1 MRNVLTSQ
9 SLPQRRNA
17 LVLAL
22 FSALTLMGGSA
33 AVAQDKPVLTV
44 LTYDSFTAEWGPGP
58 AVEAAFEADCGCDL
72 RFVGASDGAAL
83 LAFEHDRLVALAA
96 AGERV
101 PVVLAFDGQHLTTS
115 DIGTTLDRWLDAAVP
130 AERLPVMCSACAD
143 LAGFHARG
151 QWHGG
156 SQTRNLTWDGA
167 RFARLD
173 FEERLVPGMP
183 LDLVQ
188 RYDALQLLLSMT
200 RHLEPLGAGAVL
212 QVLQAYARAG
222 AGRVPDLRPFLQR
235 LLPRLRAVLWL
246 VGWSPRLRGSREARR
261 LRTVLDGMSAFVADR
276 PQA

>member
-1 MRNVLTSQ
+1 MSEQDL
-9 SLPQRRNA
+9 
-17 LVLAL
+17 LARY
-22 FSALTLMGGSA
+22 MIENPGK
-33 AVAQDKPVLTV
+33 VA
-44 LTYDSFTAEWGPGP
+44 TYDRKQPRQT
-58 AVEAAFEADCGCDL
+58 
-72 RFVGASDGAAL
+72 DGMAL

-261 LRTVLDGMSAFVADR
+261 LLRVRDQKLARLLRQNSDVIERDVRGDLARRGELLAIEASAILTAAIRNAVR
-276 PQA
+276 LRN

>member
-1 MRNVLTSQ
+1 MNT
-9 SLPQRRNA
+9 PA
-17 LVLAL
+17 ATAAPTA
-22 FSALTLMGGSA
+22 SAKTWTKTADRPLRSWRKSA
-33 AVAQDKPVLTV
+33 SIWVFAH
-44 LTYDSFTAEWGPGP
+44 
-58 AVEAAFEADCGCDL
+58 
-72 RFVGASDGAAL
+72 FVGVPVPWRAVRQTDGADL

-101 PVVLAFDGQHLTTS
+101 PAVLAFDGQHLTTS

>member
-1 MRNVLTSQ
+1 MSQ
-9 SLPQRRNA
+9 PNPH
-17 LVLAL
+17 
-22 FSALTLMGGSA
+22 SA
-33 AVAQDKPVLTV
+33 AAERTWTKSADRPLRSGRKSLGIWLMARALGVPVP
-44 LTYDSFTAEWGPGP
+44 WP
-58 AVEAAFEADCGCDL
+58 AV
-72 RFVGASDGAAL
+72 SQTDGAAL

-101 PVVLAFDGQHLTTS
+101 PTVLAFDGQHLTTS
-115 DIGTTLDRWLDAAVP
+115 DIGITLDRWLDAALP

-151 QWHGG
+151 HWHGG

-167 RFARLD
+167 HFARLD

-222 AGRVPDLRPFLQR
+222 GDRVPDLRPFVQR

-246 VGWSPRLRGSREARR
+246 VGWSPRLRTSREARR

-276 PQA
+276 PGV

>member
-1 MRNVLTSQ
+1 M
-9 SLPQRRNA
+9 SLPDPDSPAAPRTWTKSADRPLRSGRKSFGIWCMARA
-17 LVLAL
+17 LGVPVPW
-22 FSALTLMGGSA
+22 A
-33 AVAQDKPVLTV
+33 AVRQT
-44 LTYDSFTAEWGPGP
+44 
-58 AVEAAFEADCGCDL
+58 
-72 RFVGASDGAAL
+72 DGAAL

-130 AERLPVMCSACAD
+130 VERLPVMCSACAD